1 MEEGA
6 NEAQCRKV
14 RGIQVRQDKE
24 LQFLGQ
30 CAQPYARLAVPP
42 QAAKYSHLGPIGVET
57 LTQ

>member
-42 QAAKYSHLGPIGVET
+42 PPKQPST
-57 LTQ
+57 LI